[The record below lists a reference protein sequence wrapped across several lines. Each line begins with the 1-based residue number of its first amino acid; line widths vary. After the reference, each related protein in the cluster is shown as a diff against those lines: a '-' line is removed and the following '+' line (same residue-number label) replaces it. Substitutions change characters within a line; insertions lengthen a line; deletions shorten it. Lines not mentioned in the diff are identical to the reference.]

1 MAIFSPRYQSA
12 VRVKFTSNMESR
24 SCVGR
29 GGARSA
35 HLSPLSRQLLAAGQ
49 PVLTLDCCWQL
60 GWAGQPM
67 SGARLRTQICDNS
80 SSIHLKSKSRPDC
93 LFIISLELRFSLQRS
108 AFQRHHSTFLT
119 TKMNGIRMFCS
130 STSFAPSRL
139 IL

>member
-1 MAIFSPRYQSA
+1 MLNLPRTWKVGA
-12 VRVKFTSNMESR
+12 VWAGA
-24 SCVGR
+24 GR
-29 GGARSA
+29 GQPTC
-35 HLSPLSRQLLAAGQ
+35 LLSRQLLAAGQ
-49 PVLTLDCCWQL
+49 PVPALDCCWQL

-119 TKMNGIRMFCS
+119 TEMNGIRMFIYVLCS
-130 STSFAPSRL
+130 FQIDSLKRL
-139 IL
+139 HHNEITFI